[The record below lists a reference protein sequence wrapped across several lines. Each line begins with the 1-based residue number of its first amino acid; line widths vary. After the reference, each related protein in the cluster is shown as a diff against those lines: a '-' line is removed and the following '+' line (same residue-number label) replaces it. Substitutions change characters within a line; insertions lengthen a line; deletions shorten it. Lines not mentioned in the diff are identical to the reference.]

1 MIAFTLWA
9 FFGDIQMNTW
19 DKITFGLWGACGG
32 GIVLAIIGFAWF
44 GWVTGG
50 TAKETAERMAEKAVI
65 DRLAPSCVK
74 QFNQDPKKV
83 QKLEKLK
90 KTQVWHRGMYIEA
103 QGWATV
109 LGEKK
114 PDNKVAEK
122 CSEMIL
128 AANEK

>member
-50 TAKETAERMAEKAVI
+50 TAKETAEQMAEKAVI
-65 DRLAPSCVK
+65 DRLTPFCILK
-74 QFNQDPKKV
+74 FNQDPRKV

-114 PDNKVAEK
+114 PDNKVAKK
-122 CSEMIL
+122 CSKMIL
-128 AANEK
+128 AANKK

>member
-1 MIAFTLWA
+1 
-9 FFGDIQMNTW
+9 MNTW
-19 DKITFGLWGACGG
+19 DKITFALWGACGG

-50 TAKETAERMAEKAVI
+50 TATETAEQMAEKAVI
-65 DRLAPSCVK
+65 DRLVPSCVK

-83 QKLEKLK
+83 QKLKELK
-90 KTQVWHRGMYIEA
+90 KTQFYERGTYIEN
-103 QGWATV
+103 QGWATM
-109 LGEKK
+109 LGEKE
-114 PDNKVAEK
+114 PDSKIAER